1 MVDWLRLLR
10 AAAKIQHRNAILKT
24 SFVVWSNIDDG
35 DDDDD
40 DVNDDDDDKGVE
52 EDDDEGVEKGLRQG
66 SLAEQSSNH
75 TTLQYCAMQPAYL
88 ILHTKYWIV
97 NTAKWM
103 LHNEYWI
110 LHNICLPI

>member
-1 MVDWLRLLR
+1 M
-10 AAAKIQHRNAILKT
+10 
-24 SFVVWSNIDDG
+24 WSNVDDI
-35 DDDDD
+35 
-40 DVNDDDDDKGVE
+40 DDDKGVE

-110 LHNICLPI
+110 LHNICILI